1 MISQL
6 SIFLE
11 NEGGR
16 LAAAT
21 RAVSNTGSNMSA
33 LFLADTQDFGV
44 VRVLCDRPKKTA
56 EALKAEGWRA
66 AVTDVLAV
74 KVPDHPGGLADL
86 LEYLDEHSINVEYG
100 YCISIK
106 EGTAVDILKVSD
118 ASVEK
123 MLAEAGFSPV
133 QAEEIYEVD

>member
-11 NEGGR
+11 NESGR

-21 RAVSNTGSNMSA
+21 RAVSNAGSNMSA

-44 VRVLCDRPKKTA
+44 VRVLCDRPEKTA
-56 EALKAEGWRA
+56 DALKAAGWRA
-66 AVTDVLAV
+66 AVTEVLAV
-74 KVPDHPGGLADL
+74 KVPDRPGGLADL
-86 LEYLDEHSINVEYG
+86 LEFLDEHNINVEYG

-106 EGTAVDILKVSD
+106 EGSAVDILKVSD
-118 ASVEK
+118 PSVEET
-123 MLAEAGFSPV
+123 LAKAGFAPV
-133 QAEEIYEVD
+133 KAEEVYEVD

>member
-11 NEGGR
+11 NESGR

-21 RAVSNTGSNMSA
+21 RAVSNAGSNMSA

-44 VRVLCDRPKKTA
+44 VRVLCDRPEKTA
-56 EALKAEGWRA
+56 DALKAAGWRA
-66 AVTDVLAV
+66 AVTEVLAV

-86 LEYLDEHSINVEYG
+86 LEFLDDHNINVEYG

-106 EGTAVDILKVSD
+106 EGSAVDILKVSD
-118 ASVEK
+118 PSVEET
-123 MLAEAGFSPV
+123 LAEAGFAPV
-133 QAEEIYEVD
+133 KAEEVYVVD

>member
-11 NEGGR
+11 NESGR

-21 RAVSNTGSNMSA
+21 RAVSNAGSNMSA

-44 VRVLCDRPKKTA
+44 VRVLCDRPKTTA
-56 EALKAEGWRA
+56 DALKAAGWRA
-66 AVTDVLAV
+66 AVTEVLAV

-86 LEYLDEHSINVEYG
+86 LEFLDEHNINVEYG

-106 EGTAVDILKVSD
+106 EGSAVDILKVSD
-118 ASVEK
+118 PSVEET
-123 MLAEAGFSPV
+123 LAEAGFAPV
-133 QAEEIYEVD
+133 KAEEVYEVD

>member
-11 NEGGR
+11 NESGR

-56 EALKAEGWRA
+56 ESLKAEGWRA